1 MRRNRRLLVLTV
13 AISLAICL
21 QFGLV
26 PQAQCADTR
35 IVRIYAQ
42 MVPGVS
48 TRIEPANLWVT
59 PGTVVVFANWGKSEV
74 KINFKEGAK
83 CDAATVAAGGFAV
96 AEGCYVTDM
105 WIPYGGTTSLKFDKE
120 GEYDYTVVYK
130 NIKAEEKGSLTVKT
144 ELD

>member
-1 MRRNRRLLVLTV
+1 MKRSRRLLVLTV
-13 AISLAICL
+13 GIVLVICL
-21 QFGLV
+21 QFGFV

-35 IVRIYAQ
+35 IIRIYAQ
-42 MVPGVS
+42 VSPGVS
-48 TRIEPANLWVT
+48 TRIEPPNLWVA
-59 PGTVVVFANWGKSEV
+59 PGTVVVFANWGKTEV

-83 CDAATVAAGGFAV
+83 CDAATVAAGGFGV

-130 NIKAEEKGSLTVKT
+130 NINAEEKGSLTVKT
-144 ELD
+144 MLD